1 MCAYNLTWQSTSI
14 TPNQR
19 HQILQQKPLLLWF
32 TGISGS
38 GKTTLANAVETH
50 LHKLRH
56 HTFLLDGDNI
66 RHGLCKD
73 LGFSD
78 VDRSEN
84 IRRVA
89 EVARLFLD
97 AGIITIAAFISPK
110 AQDRAKVRAMFRQE
124 EFIEIY
130 CQCPL
135 EVCEQRDV
143 KGLYKKARS
152 GKLSHFT
159 GVSSPYEAPQQ
170 PELIIDTNKLDIS
183 SSVNLIL
190 EFLYAHHIALPI
202 GRKQHASF

>member
-1 MCAYNLTWQSTSI
+1 MCASNLTWQATSI
-14 TPNQR
+14 TPSQR
-19 HQILQQKPLLLWF
+19 HQSLQQKPVLLWF
-32 TGISGS
+32 TGISGA
-38 GKTTLANAVETH
+38 GKTTLANAVEAH
-50 LHKLRH
+50 LHKLRY

-78 VDRSEN
+78 ADRSEN

-110 AQDRAKVRAMFRQE
+110 AEDRAKVRSMFQPA

-143 KGLYKKARS
+143 KGLYKKART
-152 GKLSHFT
+152 GKLGHFT
-159 GVSSPYEAPQQ
+159 GVSSPYEAPQKT
-170 PELIIDTNKLDIS
+170 ELIVDTNKLDIS
-183 SSVNLIL
+183 SSANLIL
-190 EFLYAHHIALPI
+190 EFLYTHHIAPT
-202 GRKQHASF
+202 K